1 MHARLPHE
9 RPGFALVAF
18 ILIAITAVA
27 HADTRALA
35 PPPDPTQSIT
45 YWKPHVI
52 ASESDAAVAVAHA
65 VFGVLLRTWDRA
77 RLEPSLYV
85 VDAASA
91 SWAASLADGSILLTR
106 SALDT
111 IMAFGKARGEHLL
124 AFVMAHE
131 LAHQRADDLWH
142 QRFFRLIGGQ
152 DPELRNQIATGLHL
166 NEALLDDMAEKEAQ
180 ADHDG
185 LLMMASVGY
194 DPYQILDEKDFFTA
208 WIENIWQA
216 ACPSEAENGA
226 IAGACIEARNRAL
239 RARAQLAAVATQT
252 TLYTMG
258 VQAFVAGHYQRARH
272 YFSVYGRSYTN
283 RAVLTVIGLTHFS
296 QALSIQR
303 RLLQTRAIK
312 APAFYYPVLLDAN
325 PLGAGGSSD
334 PSSAKRSDADAE
346 LAREKQRMQVHLD
359 RAISLFEK
367 AIRLEP
373 DHPKTYLTLACSYL
387 LGGNTFMV
395 KGIVQGKYV
404 PRFGSDT
411 ASALILAM
419 TTAIEGDHQKARQA
433 FETLIDDLETTAA
446 LREST
451 FPKDQ
456 LTYAAFHN
464 SAVLADYLGQG
475 EDAQRLWQTLA
486 HQSKSAGNGLLFR
499 LSLRHLEVEAPRGYP
514 LESAPTV
521 AGVRV
526 GDRFEASSGQKNAYQ
541 STALWIEGEPYRV
554 LRSTGGSRFVVDP
567 DEGVVSAWQDA
578 GMSRLGDGT
587 LGGRVSIGDD
597 ANRPMKAMGIPDR
610 CLHMM
615 AGEYWAYDAYGLA
628 MHIQNNKVA
637 GWFLYEAE

>member
-1 MHARLPHE
+1 MHAPLPHK
-9 RPGFALVAF
+9 RFWFALAAF
-18 ILIAITAVA
+18 ILIAVTAVA
-27 HADTRALA
+27 HADTRPLA

-52 ASESDAAVAVAHA
+52 AAESDAEVADAHA
-65 VFGVLLRTWDRA
+65 VFGVLLRAWDRA

-85 VDAASA
+85 VEAASA

-111 IMAFGKARGEHLL
+111 ITAFGKARGEHLL
-124 AFVMAHE
+124 AFVLAHE

-152 DPELRNQIATGLHL
+152 DPELRKQIATGLHL
-166 NEALLDDMAEKEAQ
+166 DEALLEDMAEKEAQ

-216 ACPSEAENGA
+216 ACPSEGEKGA

-239 RARAQLAAVATQT
+239 RTQAQLAAVATQA

-258 VQAFVAGHYQRARH
+258 VQAFVAGHYEKARH

-283 RAVLTVIGLTHFS
+283 RAVLTAIGLTHFS
-296 QALSIQR
+296 QALSIQQ
-303 RLLQTRAIK
+303 RLLQARAIET
-312 APAFYYPVLLDAN
+312 PAFYYPVLLDAN
-325 PLGAGGSSD
+325 PFGAGGTRD
-334 PSSAKRSDADAE
+334 ASAARRSGEEAE
-346 LAREKQRMQVHLD
+346 LAREKGRMRTHLD
-359 RAISLFEK
+359 RSVTLFEK

-373 DHPKTYLTLACSYL
+373 AHPKTYLTLACSYL

-395 KGIVQGKYV
+395 KGIVQGKYI
-404 PRFGSDT
+404 PRFGNDA

-419 TTAIEGDHQKARQA
+419 TTAIEGDGYKARQA
-433 FETLIDDLETTAA
+433 FEALLDDMEVAA
-446 LREST
+446 PRASTST

-464 SAVLADYLGQG
+464 SAVLADYLGQS
-475 EDAQRLWQTLA
+475 EAAQRLWQTLA
-486 HQSKSAGNGLLFR
+486 RQSKTVGNGLLFR
-499 LSLRHLEVEAPRGYP
+499 LSLRHLEIESPRGNP
-514 LESAPTV
+514 LDSAPTV

-526 GDRFEASSGQKNAYQ
+526 GDRFEGRAGAYQ

-554 LRSTGGSRFVVDP
+554 LRSTGGSRFVVAP
-567 DEGVVSAWQDA
+567 NEGVVSAWQDA
-578 GMSRLGDGT
+578 GMGHSGDGT
-587 LGGRVSIGDD
+587 LGGRLSIGDD

-637 GWFLYEAE
+637 GWFLYNTQ